1 MSQHIVQS
9 LNDIYTKLNHIGYDE
24 KFIRKS
30 VLPEWWDDRDSDD
43 PTDIMRFTT
52 IVSRNLG
59 LDVHSLMDKR
69 QTVKPNSKLT
79 GKFKMARNLET
90 SEVINAQIIAASV
103 AKYIVRACKCDYK
116 GTPETGKVVND
127 TIIAKYH
134 HVELMNLVDYCW
146 SMGIPVIYIKG
157 FDKKYSNMDG
167 MALYVEGR
175 PVIILN
181 KHKQKKEPWYLFTL
195 AHELAHI
202 IAGHVN
208 EETTAIVDN
217 LYQEIDDKKPDEEF
231 DANDIATEILTGNR
245 YTSYNQYGRILNGQR
260 LASFAMGICEKERV
274 SPGFVVLNYA
284 NVMTEG
290 SFTGYPT
297 AQKALKIMGTEDID
311 TSALSKVLHSYIDI
325 DEIPEESQ
333 HFVTSMV

>member
-9 LNDIYTKLNHIGYDE
+9 LNDIYTKLNHIGYAE

-59 LDVHSLMDKR
+59 LDLHSLMDKR

-79 GKFKMARNLET
+79 GKFKMARNLEA
-90 SEVINAQIIAASV
+90 SEVINAQIIASSV

-127 TIIAKYH
+127 TILSKYH

-146 SMGIPVIYIKG
+146 SIGIPVIYIKG

-175 PVIILN
+175 PAIILN

-217 LYQEIDDKKPDEEF
+217 LYHDADKIQSDEEF
-231 DANDIATEILTGNR
+231 DANDIATEIITGNR
-245 YTSYNQYGRILNGQR
+245 YKSFHQYRRVLTAEK
-260 LASFAMGICEKERV
+260 LANFANSVCEIEEV

-284 NVMTEG
+284 KVMT
-290 SFTGYPT
+290 SKQFNAYPT
-297 AQKALKIMGTEDID
+297 AQKALGIMDVKEIDPSLLSSILYSNID
-311 TSALSKVLHSYIDI
+311 TE
-325 DEIPEESQ
+325 EIPEESQ
-333 HFVTSMV
+333 RFITSMV